1 MSGVLLDTH
10 AVIWYLKQSSQLSQ
24 AARVAIENALSDGEP
39 VFVSAV
45 SLAEMV
51 YLLEKRRIELSV
63 WQELIRRMRRPNAGL
78 VASPLTIEIA
88 ELMSHVPYATVP
100 DLPDRIIAATALQLG
115 LPLVTRDQGLRSVS
129 QLTTV
134 W

>member
-1 MSGVLLDTH
+1 MSGVVLDTH
-10 AVIWYLKQSSQLSQ
+10 TVIWYLKQSSQLSQ

-78 VASPLTIEIA
+78 VASPLTMEIA
-88 ELMSHVPYATVP
+88 ELMSQVPYAAVP